1 MEGASPVAARTIDL
15 GGSGMSLGLGYPLT
29 LGSKGVIQFDLMTD
43 GKTKPVKTTATV
55 TYCIYSNGEFKV
67 GFKFMQLDLLVLTA
81 ITKFVG

>member
-1 MEGASPVAARTIDL
+1 MQGATPVAARTVDL
-15 GGSGMSLGLGYPLT
+15 GGSGMSLALSYPLT

-43 GKTKPVKTTATV
+43 GKVKPVKTTGTV

-67 GFKFMQLDLLVLTA
+67 GFKFQQLDLLVLTA

>member
-1 MEGASPVAARTIDL
+1 MQGATPVAARTLDL
-15 GGSGMSLGLGYPLT
+15 GGSGMSLALAYPLT

-43 GKTKPVKTTATV
+43 GKVKPVKTTVAV

-67 GFKFMQLDLLVLTA
+67 GFKFQQLDLLVLTA